1 MFLFALAQ
9 AAVAAAPAAVT
20 TPIATPPVAP
30 TAAQEGVTTYG
41 PDFFAAMR
49 PANALEMVQRLPGF
63 SLDVGDSVRGY
74 EGAAG
79 NVLVDGQRP
88 TSKTDSLDEYLKRIP
103 AAAVARIDVIRGGA
117 PGIDMQGKSVLAN
130 VVRKDGGAFHGLF
143 ALADS
148 VVYDGRNEVAV
159 RLEGSGKVGAHAWEG
174 ALFAGRNHDDGSG
187 DGPLSRRDPAGA
199 QLIAGDI
206 HSQGGATNVVGT
218 GAVESPLAG
227 GKLRLNGR
235 VSWNRYHYD
244 ETDFIQVPNVHD
256 EHERDLETTLST
268 ELGARYHKPLG
279 PRTNLELVALRQD
292 KDEKTPA
299 IFTAPGDMEDFQLHS
314 RTAETIGRGVL
325 RFKQSSKLSW
335 EAGAE
340 GADNTL
346 TSHTRFTLNG
356 ALVPLPAANVH
367 VEEKRGE
374 AFAKAVWRPFGDVTL
389 EGSLRQE
396 GSKITSSG
404 DVELE
409 KSLYF
414 TKPRALITWAP
425 SKDTQVRLSFERV
438 VGQLDFGAFVA
449 SQALSVGV
457 VTAGNPNLEP
467 ETAWVS
473 ELALEQHF
481 WGEGAIVA
489 TVRHS
494 QLSDV
499 VDRAP
504 IFLPG
509 GGAFDAP
516 ANIGDGTKD
525 ELILNLTAP
534 LDRLKL
540 KGAQLRFTGTWRR
553 SEVTDP
559 TTRQTRGITQL
570 RPFEWEAHFIQDL
583 PAHKMSYGVDVCCAR
598 TETTYRFDEIDVRNL
613 NNFVSPFWEWKPR
626 PDLAFRVELDYAL
639 HFSYRRTLYE
649 YAGPR
654 DVAPLSYIEHRDP
667 QFGKVLYLRL
677 RKTFGG

>member
-1 MFLFALAQ
+1 MISFLLAQ
-9 AAVAAAPAAVT
+9 AAAAVPAAT
-20 TPIATPPVAP
+20 APPVAHP
-30 TAAQEGVTTYG
+30 DVTSYG
-41 PDFFAAMR
+41 PEFFTAMR

-63 SLDVGDSVRGY
+63 SLDVGDAVRGY

-88 TSKTDSLDEYLKRIP
+88 TSKTDSLDEYLRRIP

-143 ALADS
+143 AFADNFD
-148 VVYDGRNEVAV
+148 YDGRNEPAV
-159 RLEGSGKVGAHAWEG
+159 RLEGSGKFGPHAWEG
-174 ALFAGRNHDDGSG
+174 SLFAGRGHDDGSG
-187 DGPLSRRDPAGA
+187 DGPLSRRDPAGV

-206 HSQGGATNVVGT
+206 HSQGGSTSLIGT
-218 GAVESPLAG
+218 GAVESPVAG

-244 ETDFIQVPNVHD
+244 ETDFIHFPTVHD
-256 EHERDLETTLST
+256 EHERDLDTSLST
-268 ELGARYHKPLG
+268 EVGARYERPLG
-279 PRTNLELVALRQD
+279 ARTNLELLALRQD
-292 KDEKTPA
+292 KDEATPA
-299 IFTAPGDMEDFQLHS
+299 IFTAPGDIEDFQLHS
-314 RTAETIGRGVL
+314 RTAETIARAVL
-325 RFKQSSKLSW
+325 RWQQRPTLSW
-335 EAGAE
+335 EVGAE

-346 TSHTRFTLNG
+346 DSRTRFTQNG
-356 ALVPLPAANVH
+356 GVVPLPAANVR

-374 AFAKAVWRPFGDVTL
+374 VFGKAVWRPFSTL
-389 EGSLRQE
+389 TAEGSLREE
-396 GSKITSSG
+396 GSRISSSG
-404 DVELE
+404 DVVLE

-414 TKPRALITWAP
+414 TKPRVLLTWAP
-425 SKDTQVRLSFERV
+425 SKNTQVRASLERV
-438 VGQLDFGAFVA
+438 VGQLDFGSFVA
-449 SQALSVGV
+449 SQSLAAGV
-457 VTAGNPNLEP
+457 LTAGNPNLEP
-467 ETAWVS
+467 EQAWVS

-481 WGEGAIVA
+481 WGQGAIVA

-494 QLSDV
+494 QITDV

-504 IFLPG
+504 IFQAG

-534 LDRLKL
+534 LDRMGL

-559 TTRQTRGITQL
+559 TTRETRGITRL
-570 RPFEWEAHFIQDL
+570 RPFEWEGHFVQDL
-583 PAHKMSYGVDVCCAR
+583 PARKMSYGVDVCCAR
-598 TETTYRFDEIDVRNL
+598 TETTFRFDEIDVRNL

-626 PDLAFRVELDYAL
+626 PDLAFRAELDYAL

-649 YAGPR
+649 YGGPR
-654 DVAPLSYIEHRDP
+654 GAAPLAFIEHRDP
-667 QFGKVLYLRL
+667 QFGKVLYLRV

>member
-1 MFLFALAQ
+1 MLLFALAQ
-9 AAVAAAPAAVT
+9 AAAAVAPVAVAPPVVAPA
-20 TPIATPPVAP
+20 
-30 TAAQEGVTTYG
+30 AAQEGVTTYG
-41 PDFFAAMR
+41 PEFFTAMR

-88 TSKTDSLDEYLKRIP
+88 TSKTDSLDEYLRRIP

-143 ALADS
+143 AFAD
-148 VVYDGRNEVAV
+148 VFDYDGRTEPAV
-159 RLEGSGKVGAHAWEG
+159 RLEGSGKVGPHAWEG

-187 DGPLSRRDPAGA
+187 DGPLSRRDPAGN
-199 QLIAGDI
+199 QLIAGNI

-218 GAVESPLAG
+218 GAVESPVAG

-244 ETDFIQVPNVHD
+244 ETDFIHFPTVHD
-256 EHERDLETTLST
+256 EHERDLDTTLST
-268 ELGARYHKPLG
+268 ELGARYQKPLG

-299 IFTAPGDMEDFQLHS
+299 VFTAPGDAEDFQLHS

-325 RFKQSSKLSW
+325 RFQQSSKLSW
-335 EAGAE
+335 EVGAE

-346 TSHTRFTLNG
+346 TSNTRFTQNG
-356 ALVPLPAANVH
+356 VIVPLPAANVH

-374 AFAKAVWRPFGDVTL
+374 AFAKAVWRPLRDVTL

-396 GSKITSSG
+396 GSKITSTG

-457 VTAGNPNLEP
+457 LTAGNPNLEP

-516 ANIGDGTKD
+516 ANIGEGTKD
-525 ELILNLTAP
+525 EFILNLTAP

-559 TTRQTRGITQL
+559 TTHQSRGITQL

-583 PAHKMSYGVDVCCAR
+583 PAHKMSYGVDICCAR

-613 NNFVSPFWEWKPR
+613 NNFVSPFFEWKPR
-626 PDLAFRVELDYAL
+626 PDLAFRAEVDYL
-639 HFSYRRTLYE
+639 FHFSYRRTLYE

-667 QFGKVLYLRL
+667 QFGRVLYFRV

>member
-9 AAVAAAPAAVT
+9 AAIAAAPAVAVA
-20 TPIATPPVAP
+20 PPATPPV
-30 TAAQEGVTTYG
+30 AAQEGVTSYG
-41 PDFFAAMR
+41 PEFFTAMR

-63 SLDVGDSVRGY
+63 SLDVGDTVRGY

-88 TSKTDSLDEYLKRIP
+88 TSKTDSLDEYLRRIP
-103 AAAVARIDVIRGGA
+103 AAAVARIDIIRGGA

-143 ALADS
+143 AFADNFD
-148 VVYDGRNEVAV
+148 YDGRNEPAV
-159 RLEGSGKVGAHAWEG
+159 RLEGSGKVGPHSWEAG
-174 ALFAGRNHDDGSG
+174 IFAGRNHDDGSG
-187 DGPLSRRDPAGA
+187 DGPLSRRDPTGA
-199 QLIAGDI
+199 QLVGGNI

-218 GAVESPLAG
+218 GAVESPVAG

-235 VSWNRYHYD
+235 ISWNRYHYD
-244 ETDFIQVPNVHD
+244 ETDFIQIPNVHD
-256 EHERDLETTLST
+256 EHERDLDTTLQT
-268 ELGARYHKPLG
+268 EFGARYQKPLG
-279 PRTNLELVALRQD
+279 PRTNLELVGLRQD
-292 KDEKTPA
+292 SDEKAPA
-299 IFTAPGDMEDFQLHS
+299 AFTAPGDVENFQLHS
-314 RTAETIGRGVL
+314 RTAETIARGVL
-325 RFKQSSKLSW
+325 RFQQSSKLSW
-335 EAGAE
+335 EVGAE

-346 TSHTRFTLNG
+346 TSHTSFTQNG

-367 VEEKRGE
+367 VEEKRWE
-374 AFAKAVWRPFGDVTL
+374 AFGKAVWRPLSTL
-389 EGSLRQE
+389 TVEGSLRQE
-396 GSKITSSG
+396 GSEITSSG
-404 DVELE
+404 DVVLE
-409 KSLYF
+409 KKLYF

-425 SKDTQVRLSFERV
+425 TKDTQVRLSFERA

-449 SQALSVGV
+449 SQSLSAGV
-457 VTAGNPNLEP
+457 LTAGNPNLEP

-481 WGEGAIVA
+481 WGDGAIVA

-494 QLSDV
+494 QISDV

-504 IFLPG
+504 VFLPG
-509 GGAFDAP
+509 GAAFDAP

-525 ELILNLTAP
+525 EFILNLTAP

-559 TTRQTRGITQL
+559 TTGETRGITRL
-570 RPFEWEAHFIQDL
+570 RPFEWEGHFIQDL
-583 PAHKMSYGVDVCCAR
+583 PAHKMSYGVDICCAR

-613 NNFVSPFWEWKPR
+613 NNFVSPFVEWKPR
-626 PDLAFRVELDYAL
+626 PDLAFRAEVDYL
-639 HFSYRRTLYE
+639 FHFSYRRTLYE

-667 QFGKVLYLRL
+667 QFGKVLYLRV

>member
-9 AAVAAAPAAVT
+9 AAAAVAPAAVA
-20 TPIATPPVAP
+20 PPAATPA
-30 TAAQEGVTTYG
+30 AAQDGVTAYG
-41 PDFFAAMR
+41 PEFFAAMR

-88 TSKTDSLDEYLKRIP
+88 TSKTDSLDEYLRRIP

-143 ALADS
+143 ALADNL
-148 VVYDGRNEVAV
+148 VYDGRNELAM
-159 RLEGSGKVGAHAWEG
+159 RLEGSGKIGPHAWEG
-174 ALFAGRNHDDGSG
+174 AFFAGRGHDDGSG

-199 QLIAGDI
+199 QLIAGNI
-206 HSQGGATNVVGT
+206 HSQGGSTSLIGT

-235 VSWNRYHYD
+235 ISWNRYHYD
-244 ETDFIQVPNVHD
+244 EADFIQVPNVHE
-256 EHERDLETTLST
+256 EHERDLDTSLST
-268 ELGARYHKPLG
+268 EFGARYQRALG
-279 PRTNLELVALRQD
+279 PRTNIELVGLRQD
-292 KDEKTPA
+292 KDEPTPA
-299 IFTAPGDMEDFQLHS
+299 VFTAPGDAEDFQLHS
-314 RTAETIGRGVL
+314 RTAETIARGVV
-325 RFKQSSKLSW
+325 RFQQSPTLSW

-346 TSHTRFTLNG
+346 TSHTRFTQNG
-356 ALVPLPAANVH
+356 AVVPLPAANVR

-374 AFAKAVWRPFGDVTL
+374 AFAKGVWRPFSTLTL
-389 EGSLRQE
+389 EASLRQE
-396 GSKITSSG
+396 GSQITSSG
-404 DVELE
+404 DVALE
-409 KSLYF
+409 KTLYF
-414 TKPRALITWAP
+414 TKPRALLTWAP
-425 SKDTQVRLSFERV
+425 SKDTQVRFSFERS

-449 SQALSVGV
+449 SQSLSAGV

-481 WGEGAIVA
+481 WGQGAVVA

-494 QLSDV
+494 QISDV

-504 IFLPG
+504 IFLAG

-525 ELILNLTAP
+525 EFILNLTAP
-534 LDRLKL
+534 LDRLRL

-559 TTRQTRGITQL
+559 TTGETRGITRL
-570 RPFEWEAHFIQDL
+570 RPFEWEGHFIQDL
-583 PAHKMSYGVDVCCAR
+583 PALKMSYGVDVCCAR
-598 TETTYRFDEIDVRNL
+598 TETTYRFDEIDVRTL

-626 PDLAFRVELDYAL
+626 PDLAFRAELDYAF

-667 QFGKVLYLRL
+667 QFGKVFYLRV